1 VETGRASPGRS
12 GHRDGTDR
20 RGRAGHQWQRRSPE
34 VHQRAVPR
42 SASRRE
48 PNPTCGQHGNSNR
61 TFKHR
66 WPARQAG
73 VLALRL
79 RNLRLPHPVRG
90 EGVLSYARNRRLC
103 WLMFLVENTNG
114 LLVNVHGADATSSVR
129 IYRGGQF
136 AGKPDAVAYCQK
148 ILCLTAGH
156 SRSRSR
162 LSAYGE
168 FPEISDF
175 PSRQL
180 NALVRARTLCVHFVY
195 AWRTPRQEVCST
207 RNPGELVNCAAFSW
221 LPCIEGTMGSG

>member
-1 VETGRASPGRS
+1 MEEVPRKQGNGDHNDVETGRTSPGRS

-136 AGKPDAVAYCQK
+136 AGKPDAVAYAK
-148 ILCLTAGH
+148 RFYVLPRATRGAGRV
-156 SRSRSR
+156 S
-162 LSAYGE
+162 L
-168 FPEISDF
+168 
-175 PSRQL
+175 
-180 NALVRARTLCVHFVY
+180 RT
-195 AWRTPRQEVCST
+195 
-207 RNPGELVNCAAFSW
+207 
-221 LPCIEGTMGSG
+221 GSSPKSPIFRRVS